1 MKNLLQLFMAICPF
15 MTAVASVPPAADR
28 IMSTSNC
35 QTEKMSFARNVENTA
50 LSSSQ
55 EEGFNV
61 TVSLAYD
68 ETKFR
73 PWGIKIFNAE
83 FNEDRIYP
91 TVNGE
96 NVNVRVPEG
105 TYDIVALY
113 DGKSDS
119 DLQLPKQIFVVLEN
133 VAVNSDTDVVA
144 DAATATERFKFSS
157 VNPDGKPTMLPTLG
171 EKGVLLED
179 GNVSYICYVVDIL
192 RKGISKASFAVD
204 SFVDTDERGC
214 ISDRGADIM
223 VNPLSDNWRLY
234 QTRII
239 RGKEDSFFAG
249 VKMEAKMDGPRE
261 ISNSISDYSLSWDE
275 QDKFMHTPAF
285 DKWTRDSYVSEV
297 YIGVHQEKD
306 SHFGVSMLSKTHA
319 KVYLCAPYYSVPGEG
334 DVNMIAQVKA
344 LDIDTQMDI
353 LGETS
358 WIDQG
363 VQSLP
368 MVQIGDK
375 LEYRDFNIHNVGHKG
390 IYYPIVDYTDYV
402 LIPNSHVGYAYASL
416 HDKFGESAPY
426 CTLFSQVVPAGEGKK
441 IQGMLPDYFGN
452 NGEYRDVDQTN
463 LNIYVERNGEKLF
476 STKDYYEYFMWE
488 FTYPESGNDPGEIIT
503 TYTNS
508 NVKVDGNIGMNMTV
522 ARYDERNEDT
532 SVPTVQMVRY
542 SESDNIPSI
551 RLRGT
556 ASPKIEIYAGDWEYN
571 NDTRNMDFSEISAIE
586 VEVAPLYSGKFKK
599 LDVTGDAS
607 KDFIGWGQY
616 FSVDLSDLDTEGW
629 YDLKIKVTDRAG
641 NYQLQA
647 ISPAF
652 KINEVSSVED
662 LTDGID
668 QAEIAAVYSLQGV
681 RLDKPVA
688 GQPCIVV
695 MSDGRI
701 RKVMCR

>member
-15 MTAVASVPPAADR
+15 MTAVASVPPTIDR
-28 IMSTSNC
+28 IIT
-35 QTEKMSFARNVENTA
+35 TENRQAREMDFARSLEKTALYSTQEENTF
-50 LSSSQ
+50 
-55 EEGFNV
+55 EV
-61 TVSLAYD
+61 TVSFAFD

-91 TVNGE
+91 AFGGE
-96 NVNVRVPEG
+96 AKVCVPEG
-105 TYDIVALY
+105 TYDIVALF
-113 DGKSDS
+113 DGKSDPE
-119 DLQLPKQIFVVLEN
+119 LQLPKQIFVVLEN
-133 VAVNSDTDVVA
+133 VTVDSDKIVVA
-144 DAATATERFKFSS
+144 DAATATERFRFSS
-157 VNPDGKPTMLPTLG
+157 INPDGAITTMPSYG
-171 EKGVLLED
+171 ENGDLID
-179 GNVSYICYVVDIL
+179 SGNSSQISYIVDIL
-192 RKGISKASFAVD
+192 RKGISQANFMVGCNVSI
-204 SFVDTDERGC
+204 DEYG
-214 ISDRGADIM
+214 IIADRCADIM
-223 VNPLSDNWRLY
+223 INPLSDNWLLY

-239 RGKEDSFFAG
+239 KGKDDSFFAG
-249 VKMEAKMDGPRE
+249 VKMEATMDGPRE
-261 ISNSISDYSLSWDE
+261 ICNNVDDYACWTESENFL
-275 QDKFMHTPAF
+275 HTPAF
-285 DKWTRDSYVSEV
+285 EKWTRDSFVSEV
-297 YIGVHQEKD
+297 YIGAHTDGD
-306 SHFGVSMLSKTHA
+306 SHIGISSLSKKPA
-319 KVYLCAPYYSVPGEG
+319 EIWICAPFSYVSGQG
-334 DVNMIAQVKA
+334 NVNVIAQVKA
-344 LDIDTQMDI
+344 LDIDTQMDV

-358 WIDQG
+358 WVDRGIQG
-363 VQSLP
+363 LP
-368 MVQIGDK
+368 LVQIGDK
-375 LEYRDFNIHNVGHKG
+375 FEYRDFNIHRVGHKCK
-390 IYYPIVDYTDYV
+390 YYPIGNYTDYV
-402 LIPNSHVGYAYASL
+402 LIPNSHVGYAYTSL
-416 HDKFGESAPY
+416 PDKFGESAPY
-426 CTLFSQVVPAGEGKK
+426 CTLFSQVVDAGEGKK
-441 IQGMLPDYFGN
+441 IHGLLPDYFGN

-488 FTYPESGNDPGEIIT
+488 LTYPESGNDPGEIIT

-652 KINEVSSVED
+652 NIKVVSSVED
-662 LTDGID
+662 LSEGID
-668 QAEIAAVYSLQGV
+668 PAEIAAVYSLQGV
-681 RLDKPVA
+681 RLDNPVA
-688 GQPCIVV
+688 CQPCIVV

-701 RKVMCR
+701 RKVMRR